1 MSRWTR
7 SLNYHSLNNCLINNP
22 VLKNS
27 ANVIPIL
34 KARYIGKPLLQNLMK
49 NPFTGSVVG
58 IYKDFCN
65 ILGNDGRMITIAI
78 SPIGK
83 SPFSILIEWQYL
95 FTSIIPKMNVRADQY
110 GINVGDII
118 FIRLDNA
125 ETWDSKMLQFPHT
138 FGLKASST
146 ELLFD
151 STQWFEPTFKN
162 SSDKYVIDKL
172 ISGAKRLQHALVNRH
187 PIKKP
192 VTYLAGL
199 GFGLTPS
206 GDDYLLGVMASL
218 WITKNTHF
226 LDEIA
231 WLSSQ
236 KTTSLSAAYLM
247 AASKGDFSECWH
259 DLARSVLYQDP
270 KNLRDS
276 ISKFIQIGAS
286 SGQDALAGFSTHI
299 LKSKFSLNI
308 APN

>member
-1 MSRWTR
+1 
-7 SLNYHSLNNCLINNP
+7 

-34 KARYIGKPLLQNLMK
+34 KARYIGKPLLQNLTK
-49 NPFTGSVVG
+49 NHFTGSVVG
-58 IYKDFCN
+58 IYQGFCN

-83 SPFSILIEWQYL
+83 SPFSVLIEWQDI

-110 GINVGDII
+110 GINLGDII
-118 FIRLDNA
+118 FISLDNA
-125 ETWDSKMLQFPHT
+125 ETWDPKMLQFPHT
-138 FGLKASST
+138 FGLKASSAK
-146 ELLFD
+146 LLFD
-151 STQWFEPTFKN
+151 STQWFEPTINN
-162 SSDKYVIDKL
+162 SSDKHVIEKL
-172 ISGAKRLQHALVNRH
+172 ISGAKELQHALVNRH
-187 PIKKP
+187 PIKKS

-218 WITKNTHF
+218 WITKTTHS

-247 AASKGDFSECWH
+247 AASNGYFSECWH
-259 DLARSVLYQDP
+259 DLARSILSQDP

-276 ISKFIQIGAS
+276 ISEFIQIGAS

-299 LKSKFSLNI
+299 LKSKFALNM
-308 APN
+308 AQN